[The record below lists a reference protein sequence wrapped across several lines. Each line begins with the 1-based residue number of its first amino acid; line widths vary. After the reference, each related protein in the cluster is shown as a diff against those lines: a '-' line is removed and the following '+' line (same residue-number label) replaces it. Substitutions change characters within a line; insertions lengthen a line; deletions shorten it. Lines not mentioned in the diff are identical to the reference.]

1 MKKHDRVTLHRERLY
16 QEVWDTPVSQLA
28 PKYGVSDVGLAKI
41 CRRMGIPLP
50 PRGYW
55 AKKEYGHKVDKRPLP
70 PSRKKNQAEVML
82 NRSEE
87 ELLHLVRNRFSASK
101 TTHSERQR
109 IHRLQNELKDWET
122 SQRIREYIA
131 AMHAAGIDRN
141 TDKAEFL
148 AWAETYANH
157 LDPTTDFRIEVL
169 DMP

>member
-1 MKKHDRVTLHRERLY
+1 
-16 QEVWDTPVSQLA
+16 
-28 PKYGVSDVGLAKI
+28 
-41 CRRMGIPLP
+41 
-50 PRGYW
+50 
-55 AKKEYGHKVDKRPLP
+55 
-70 PSRKKNQAEVML
+70 ML

-87 ELLHLVRNRFSASK
+87 ELLHLARNRFSASK

-131 AMHAAGIDRN
+131 AIHAAGIDRN